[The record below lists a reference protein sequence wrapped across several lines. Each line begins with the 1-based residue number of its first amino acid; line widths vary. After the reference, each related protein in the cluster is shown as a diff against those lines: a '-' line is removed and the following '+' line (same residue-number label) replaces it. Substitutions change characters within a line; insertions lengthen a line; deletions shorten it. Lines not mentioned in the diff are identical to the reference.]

1 MTATQLP
8 NGSWEDDP
16 YSTALALRAL
26 ANVKPNLSISS
37 NDITFLNPTPT
48 AGETITITANV
59 KNSGP
64 GVADNV
70 TVQFYDGDPLAG
82 GVLIGERTITSIG
95 AFGSSQASI
104 SYTIPTASSKT
115 IFIKIDPLNVIDE
128 LICSKNDYKKLS
140 KLLQKNHS
148 FYDRLLFSFMVK
160 HPVTCSGCSHG
171 DNVMYYGW
179 F

>member
-1 MTATQLP
+1 MVDIAYAIKDSEQQSTISNQQNSQKSSGSNQKSKPQKSEEKVQKTIEDITQMAYTDCSP
-8 NGSWEDDP
+8 NFPTVHGKTIR

-70 TVQFYDGDPLAG
+70 TVQFYDE
-82 GVLIGERTITSIG
+82 V
-95 AFGSSQASI
+95 
-104 SYTIPTASSKT
+104 
-115 IFIKIDPLNVIDE
+115 
-128 LICSKNDYKKLS
+128 
-140 KLLQKNHS
+140 H
-148 FYDRLLFSFMVK
+148 
-160 HPVTCSGCSHG
+160 
-171 DNVMYYGW
+171 
-179 F
+179 